1 MSQGSPEDQAGLS
14 PTLWAHVD
22 DACLRFE
29 AAWQADQPP
38 AIETYLG
45 AAPEPGR
52 SLLLRE
58 LLGLELAYRRRRGE
72 RPAREEYGPRF
83 PGHAELISHVFRE
96 ENSLGLP
103 GLSEQATIQEMPAG
117 GGADLPVVPGYEVLE
132 ELGRGGMGVVY
143 RAWQLRPRRVV
154 ALKMIL
160 AGEHAGPEALARF
173 EVEAEAVARL
183 QHPHIVQVHAV
194 GEHAGRPYV
203 VLEYVDGGS
212 LERRLTGAP
221 QPARW
226 AAELVETLAQAM
238 HYAHGQ
244 GIVHRDLKPAN
255 VLLTADG
262 TPKVTDFGLA
272 KLLAGAAG
280 VNTQSGAVLG
290 TPSYMA
296 PEQAGGK
303 SKEIGPATDV
313 YALGAILYELL
324 TGRPPFRG
332 ETPLDTLHQVQGV
345 DPVPPSRLQPRVP
358 RDLTTIC
365 LKCLQKER
373 PKRYP
378 TAEALADDLQRFLD
392 GCPIQARP
400 SPVWERAWK
409 WAQRRPLVA
418 SLGTLIVLL
427 TLLGILGLSISTV
440 AVTNALRKEQ
450 DALRKEQD
458 AQADAHKA
466 KAKAQRN
473 AKRERQ
479 MSEFLISL
487 FEVSNPIDLKDQA
500 LRTSGESGQ
509 RLTARDILER
519 GRQLIEHEFVDEPIF
534 RATLMDTI
542 GTAYRTLGLHAQAER
557 LLREALEIR
566 RQTPDV
572 EPLDLVASLHRLG
585 RWYHDLGDY
594 AAAEPLYQEAL
605 QILEKQPGDHD
616 LVRAVVLFD
625 QAWLHAERQDYEEGA
640 ACFEKVINIRR
651 GRLGD
656 AHRETANA
664 RLALA
669 ALLFDQRRYVDAMQL
684 GMHAIG
690 ALRRETSGK
699 NLADALCLFVVAGAF
714 RAGGQYDLAVA
725 SLEKCRAIAVSLL
738 GPDHPYGSVALYELA
753 ATLEEKGDDMSA
765 EVHYRQCL
773 KIVRTGMLYR
783 HPRAA
788 LLFRALGM
796 LLGRTGRYEEGEA
809 RYEELCAKRR
819 QQLGSEHP
827 LVANALIDF
836 AQFVAC
842 YGPAERAGRADE
854 LVQEA
859 WKIWSKT
866 RAHRPPGFPE
876 RIHGP
881 PRSLAKARER
891 VRAGLTRFSPDS
903 QRYLAADDRGT
914 VRVWDVD
921 TSQLLG
927 ELTGPRGGVAHAV
940 FTPDGRQVLAG
951 GKDQS
956 IWLWD
961 VATGREVLRL
971 EGHAGPGW
979 GGDLLLAVRQLVAS
993 TAAQALRTGDGETG
1007 QELAQ
1012 RKFGHLLTG
1021 ERSVAVRSG
1030 GREFLCLQRDLTLR
1044 LRDGASGKEL
1054 QRFTVAVTPRGVSI
1068 SPDGRFAACGSDLGL
1083 VYLFLVAPTPNGA
1096 Q

>member
-1 MSQGSPEDQAGLS
+1 
-14 PTLWAHVD
+14 
-22 DACLRFE
+22 
-29 AAWQADQPP
+29 
-38 AIETYLG
+38 
-45 AAPEPGR
+45 
-52 SLLLRE
+52 
-58 LLGLELAYRRRRGE
+58 
-72 RPAREEYGPRF
+72 
-83 PGHAELISHVFRE
+83 LISHVFRE
-96 ENSLGLP
+96 ENSFAPP
-103 GLSEQATIQEMPAG
+103 GLSEQATVQGTPAG
-117 GGADLPVVPGYEVLE
+117 GGADLPVVPGYDVLE

-143 RAWQLRPRRVV
+143 RAWQLRPHRVV

-160 AGEHAGPEALARF
+160 AGDHAGPEALARF

-203 VLEYVDGGS
+203 VLECVDGGS

-226 AAELVETLAQAM
+226 AAELVERLARAM
-238 HYAHGQ
+238 HHAHGQ

-280 VNTQSGAVLG
+280 VQTQSGAILG

-418 SLGTLIVLL
+418 GLGTLIVLI
-427 TLLGILGLSISTV
+427 TVLGILGLSISMV
-440 AVTNALRKEQ
+440 AVTDALRKEQ
-450 DALRKEQD
+450 DALN
-458 AQADAHKA
+458 KA
-466 KAKAQRN
+466 RLN
-473 AKRERQ
+473 AKREQ
-479 MSEFLISL
+479 QVSEFLINL
-487 FEVSNPIDLKDQA
+487 FEVSNPIELKDLA
-500 LRTSGESGQ
+500 LRTSGEPGRS
-509 RLTARDILER
+509 LTARDILDR
-519 GRQLIEHEFVDEPIF
+519 GSQRIKHELKDQPIV

-542 GTAYRTLGLHAQAER
+542 GNAYRNLGLHAKAGP
-557 LLREALEIR
+557 LLHEALELR
-566 RQTPDV
+566 CQTPDV
-572 EPLDLVASLHRLG
+572 EPLDKVASFHSVG

-594 AAAEPLYQEAL
+594 DAAEPRYQEAL
-605 QILEKQPGDHD
+605 KILETQPGDHD
-616 LVRAVVLFD
+616 LVRARVLFD
-625 QAWLHAERQDYEEGA
+625 QAWLHAERQDYDEGA
-640 ACFEKVINIRR
+640 ACFQEVIDIRQR
-651 GRLGD
+651 RLGD

-664 RLALA
+664 RLAKA
-669 ALLFDQRRYVDAMQL
+669 ALLFDQRQYVKAMRL
-684 GMHAIG
+684 GMDAISV
-690 ALRRETSGK
+690 LHRETPGQD
-699 NLADALCLFVVAGAF
+699 LADGLRLFVVAGAF
-714 RAGGQYDLAVA
+714 REWRQYDLAVA
-725 SLEKCRAIAVSLL
+725 SLKQCHTIAASLL
-738 GPDHPYGSVALYELA
+738 GPDHPYVSVALYELA
-753 ATLEEKGDDMSA
+753 ATFEEKGDDVSA
-765 EVHYRQCL
+765 EWHYWQCL
-773 KIVRTGMLYR
+773 EILRARTMFQ
-783 HPRAA
+783 HPRARM
-788 LLFRALGM
+788 LFRRLAM
-796 LLGRTGRYEEGEA
+796 LLGRAGRYAEGEE
-809 RYEELCAKRR
+809 RYEDFCEQQR
-819 QQLGSEHP
+819 QRLGNEHT
-827 LVANALIDF
+827 LVADALIDY

-842 YGPAERAGRADE
+842 YGPAEQARRADD

-859 WKIWSKT
+859 WKVWSKT
-866 RAHRPPGFPE
+866 RAHRPSGFPE

-891 VRAGLTRFSPDS
+891 VRAGLTRFSTDS
-903 QRYLAADDRGT
+903 RRYLAADDRGT
-914 VRVWDVD
+914 VRVWDVA
-921 TSQLLG
+921 TGQLLG
-927 ELTGPRGGVAHAV
+927 ELTGPRGGVEHAV

-971 EGHAGPGW
+971 EGHAGPVW
-979 GGDLLLAVRQLVAS
+979 GGDWLLAVRQLVAS
-993 TAAQALRTGDGETG
+993 AAGQTLRTGDGETG

-1012 RKFGHLLTG
+1012 RKFGLLLTG
-1021 ERSVAVRSG
+1021 ERSVAVRPG

-1044 LRDGASGKEL
+1044 LRDGENGKEL
-1054 QRFTVAVTPRGVSI
+1054 RRFTVAVTPRGVSI

-1083 VYLFLVAPTPNGA
+1083 VYLFRLPAPAPNDA